1 MYFHQINNAPE
12 EEPGAVRNSLARSAP
27 YWLLGVCLIGLF
39 IFQMT
44 SIALVSVTGMD
55 FIKDAISILVY
66 VPYGW
71 MQTVAFFIFGLSL
84 LSVAVVLQFKAP
96 VKLNLGAIL
105 LAIMG
110 FGFFLISAC
119 PSNLPGGPVTL
130 VGRVHGLATGMV
142 VMIFPLACFLVAPV
156 LRTWKF
162 RYMHIYTVA
171 AGVFQMLFVAL
182 GGYFLMD
189 QQGLTGLFERVMLWN
204 GQIWV
209 IAICLNLLV
218 VEVRHRLPEN
228 LWKRLVSQMTVCGAL
243 CIYCIVL
250 FPLCL
255 SAIR

>member
-1 MYFHQINNAPE
+1 MN
-12 EEPGAVRNSLARSAP
+12 L
-27 YWLLGVCLIGLF
+27 
-39 IFQMT
+39 
-44 SIALVSVTGMD
+44 
-55 FIKDAISILVY
+55 IKDAISILVY

-71 MQTVAFFIFGLSL
+71 MQTAAFFIFGLSL

-119 PSNLPGGPVTL
+119 PSNLPGGPTTAI
-130 VGRVHGLATGMV
+130 GTIHTWATGMV
-142 VMIFPLACFLVAPV
+142 VMVFPIACFLVAPV

-162 RYMHIYTVA
+162 RYMHIYTIA
-171 AGVFQMLFVAL
+171 AGIFQLLFACL
-182 GGYFLMD
+182 GGYFLAE
-189 QQGLTGLFERVMLWN
+189 QGLMGIFERVLLWN

-218 VEVRHRLPEN
+218 VEVRQRLPVN
-228 LWKRLVSQMTVCGAL
+228 LWKRTVSQLAVCGAL
-243 CIYCIVL
+243 CVYCIVL

-255 SAIR
+255 SFIR